1 MKSNLA
7 RTITISL
14 FGSLLVSCN
23 SGTGNQTITPQNQT
37 VEINGSELTQY
48 ANPNILTSTSL
59 NSSSKVA
66 TSCLTATDLA
76 FSSSSTVWYM
86 SGSFKINN
94 TCTSSEQI
102 AGIKVILVG
111 GKTNDSWT
119 GGAFSV
125 NSFSPWLGSSPNYT
139 TATNAN
145 QLILTINNTYNL
157 AANQSITANFGYA
170 RNNVQLTTT
179 GATIAIGGGITPT
192 PTPTPTP
199 SPSPTPATT
208 VNLNIAVNSSAL
220 GSTCTQS
227 KPCSITINLLNS
239 NGSIYKNIT
248 TITNSTGSNNYSL
261 QNLTP
266 ASYTLSV
273 NGLPSNATASY
284 TPSNVV
290 QLTAGQ
296 TAQAGVNLNLTNP
309 VSNCLSTTMNALSTS
324 AWWVSGSFTVNNSCN
339 TIQQLKG
346 TTIAVNS
353 SSTSDIISNFQ
364 VNSTSPYFADFA
376 SVITS
381 SNTAL
386 LTVVNGSATIAANGS
401 LNVSFGYSPQGK
413 LLTGSL
419 NASVNGATPVA
430 DSSLQITVDSSGIAN
445 YCKASAPCNIP
456 VVLSSQNGSFSK
468 TLTTITTTTGKSIF
482 NISNL
487 NTGTYILS
495 SNNLPTDLIGNY
507 TPSSNIQLAAGE
519 SRIMSVNYSIKPATT
534 GTLNF
539 TVINPQASL
548 FTQESIP
555 ITIAGANG
563 STSIQAKFG
572 QAQAVTLTAGSY
584 SLSLNGLASAS
595 KGVYYKYSQPAT
607 NISVNNTTAI
617 GNIIATIESN
627 LVTNTININ
636 GLAAGDN
643 VTLAFSDNKYAF
655 NTEILTS
662 TNESVTISN
671 IYKFINGD
679 TVTLNIITSNKYQT
693 IAPLT
698 ISVAANKSY
707 TINLAKVQ
715 TPSQQIVGYFET
727 WMARA
732 TWESATYSL
741 AKIPAYVGIIP
752 IAFAKPDSTYTAGS
766 YNYTGA
772 GLGITATKDVTLGA
786 IKLAQA
792 KGQKLLLSVGGAT
805 YPNFGAI
812 NVPALMS
819 LVKDLGI
826 DGIDLDYEADT
837 SGCSNLNT
845 NSLSCPT
852 DSQMI
857 NIINQLRSG
866 LDQIQASTG
875 RKMYL
880 TAAVWSIGAYGTPG
894 YPTTQYGPVGSKTAL
909 WVNPLKQVGS
919 KFDMLFLMSYDAGNA
934 STTGYRPLDALKA
947 YKALY
952 SGPVYLGVEVPPEAW
967 GGNVTTPDQALSY
980 ASSAVQLGGAGT
992 MIWAL
997 QLQGNANGIAVNS
1010 MSYLQPICRLY
1021 NLPNCDQAIP
1031 LN

>member
-7 RTITISL
+7 KTITIGL

-48 ANPNILTSTSL
+48 ANPNVLTSTSL

-102 AGIKVILVG
+102 AGTKVILIG

-125 NSFSPWLGSSPNYT
+125 NSFSPWLGSSPNYA

-208 VNLNIAVNSSAL
+208 ANLNTAVNSSAL

-239 NGSIYKNIT
+239 NGSVYKNIT
-248 TITNSTGSNNYSL
+248 TITNSTGSNNYSF
-261 QNLTP
+261 QNLVP

-273 NGLPSNATASY
+273 NGLPSNATVSY
-284 TPSNVV
+284 SPSRVV

-309 VSNCLSTTMNALSTS
+309 VSNCLSTKMNALSTS
-324 AWWVSGSFTVNNSCN
+324 AWWISGSFTINNSCN

-353 SSTSDIISNFQ
+353 SSISDIISNFQ

-430 DSSLQITVDSSGIAN
+430 DSSLQITIDSSGIAN

-495 SNNLPTDLIGNY
+495 SNNLPTDLVANY

-519 SRIMSVNYSIKPATT
+519 SKIMSVNYSIKPATT

-555 ITIAGANG
+555 VTIAGANG

-584 SLSLNGLASAS
+584 SLSLSGLASAS
-595 KGVYYKYSQPAT
+595 KGVYYKYSQPAAS
-607 NISVNNTTAI
+607 ISVNNNTAL
-617 GNIIATIESN
+617 GNIAAALESN
-627 LVTNTININ
+627 LVNNTININ

-655 NTEILTS
+655 NTETLTS

-752 IAFAKPDSTYTAGS
+752 IAFAKPDSTYTADS

-967 GGNVTTPDQALSY
+967 GGNVTTPDQAVSY
-980 ASSAVQLGGAGT
+980 ASSAAQLGGAGT

>member
-7 RTITISL
+7 KIIGL
-14 FGSLLVSCN
+14 GIFGFLIASCN
-23 SGTGNQTITPQNQT
+23 NGSGNQSTTSQSET
-37 VEINGSELTQY
+37 VNINGSELTQY
-48 ANPNILTSTSL
+48 ANPNVLTSTSDI
-59 NSSSKVA
+59 SSSKAA
-66 TSCLTATDLA
+66 TSCLSATGLV
-76 FSSSSTVWYM
+76 FNSSSTVWYT

-94 TCTSSEQI
+94 TCSNSEQI
-102 AGIKVILVG
+102 AGTKVILTG

-139 TATNAN
+139 TATSSN

-157 AANQSITANFGYA
+157 SANQSITANFGYA

-179 GATIAIGGGITPT
+179 GATVAISGGITPT

-199 SPSPTPATT
+199 SPSPTPVTT
-208 VNLNIAVNSSAL
+208 ANLNIAINSSAL
-220 GSTCTQS
+220 SSTCTQS
-227 KPCSITINLLNS
+227 KPCNIGINLLNS
-239 NGSIYKNIT
+239 NGSIYKNIA

-273 NGLPSNATASY
+273 NGLPSEATVNY
-284 TPSNVV
+284 IPSSVV

-309 VSNCLSTTMNALSTS
+309 VNNCLSTTMNTPTVS
-324 AWWVSGSFTVNNSCN
+324 AWWVSGSFTINNICN
-339 TIQQLKG
+339 TVQQLNG

-353 SSTSDIISNFQ
+353 NNSSDIISSFQ

-376 SVITS
+376 SIITS

-386 LTVVNGSATIAANGS
+386 LTVVNSSATIAANAS
-401 LNVSFGYSPQGK
+401 LNVNFGYSPQGK
-413 LLTGSL
+413 LLTGNL
-419 NASVNGATPVA
+419 IASINGATPVA
-430 DSSLQITVDSSGIAN
+430 DSSLQVTVDSSEIAN

-495 SNNLPTDLIGNY
+495 SNNLPTDLIASY

-519 SRIMSVNYSIKPATT
+519 SKIMSVNYTIKPATT
-534 GTLNF
+534 GTLGF
-539 TVINPQASL
+539 TVINPQTSL

-555 ITIAGANG
+555 VTIAGTNG

-572 QAQAVTLTAGSY
+572 QAQTLTLTAGSY
-584 SLSLNGLASAS
+584 SVSLNGLASAS
-595 KGVYYKYSQPAT
+595 KGVYYKYPQPTA
-607 NISVNNTTAI
+607 NITVNNTTAI
-617 GNIIATIESN
+617 GNITASTESN
-627 LVTNTININ
+627 LVSNTININ

-655 NTEILTS
+655 NTETLNSI
-662 TNESVTISN
+662 NESVTISN

-679 TVTLNIITSNKYQT
+679 TVTLNVITNNKYQT

-698 ISVAANKSY
+698 ISVAANKSF
-707 TINLAKVQ
+707 TINLTKVQ
-715 TPSQQIVGYFET
+715 TPNQQIVGYFET

-741 AKIPAYVGIIP
+741 AKIPAYIGIIP
-752 IAFAKPDSTYTAGS
+752 IAFAKPDSVYTAGS

-772 GLGITATKDVTLGA
+772 GLGINATKDVTLGA

-812 NVPALMS
+812 NVPALMN

-837 SGCSNLNT
+837 AGCSNLNT

-857 NIINQLRSG
+857 NIINHLRSG
-866 LDQIQASTG
+866 LDQLQASTG
-875 RKMYL
+875 KKMYL
-880 TAAVWSIGAYGTPG
+880 TAAVWSIGAYGTQG

-934 STTGYRPLDALKA
+934 STTGYKPLDALKA

-967 GGNVTTPDQALSY
+967 GGNVTTPDQAVSY
-980 ASSAVQLGGAGT
+980 ATSAAQLGGAGT

-997 QLQGNANGIAVNS
+997 QVQGTANGVSVNS

-1021 NLPNCDQAIP
+1021 NLTNCDEAIP

>member
-1 MKSNLA
+1 
-7 RTITISL
+7 
-14 FGSLLVSCN
+14 
-23 SGTGNQTITPQNQT
+23 
-37 VEINGSELTQY
+37 
-48 ANPNILTSTSL
+48 
-59 NSSSKVA
+59 
-66 TSCLTATDLA
+66 
-76 FSSSSTVWYM
+76 
-86 SGSFKINN
+86 
-94 TCTSSEQI
+94 
-102 AGIKVILVG
+102 
-111 GKTNDSWT
+111 
-119 GGAFSV
+119 
-125 NSFSPWLGSSPNYT
+125 
-139 TATNAN
+139 
-145 QLILTINNTYNL
+145 
-157 AANQSITANFGYA
+157 
-170 RNNVQLTTT
+170 
-179 GATIAIGGGITPT
+179 
-192 PTPTPTP
+192 
-199 SPSPTPATT
+199 
-208 VNLNIAVNSSAL
+208 
-220 GSTCTQS
+220 
-227 KPCSITINLLNS
+227 
-239 NGSIYKNIT
+239 
-248 TITNSTGSNNYSL
+248 
-261 QNLTP
+261 
-266 ASYTLSV
+266 
-273 NGLPSNATASY
+273 
-284 TPSNVV
+284 
-290 QLTAGQ
+290 
-296 TAQAGVNLNLTNP
+296 
-309 VSNCLSTTMNALSTS
+309 
-324 AWWVSGSFTVNNSCN
+324 
-339 TIQQLKG
+339 
-346 TTIAVNS
+346 
-353 SSTSDIISNFQ
+353 
-364 VNSTSPYFADFA
+364 
-376 SVITS
+376 
-381 SNTAL
+381 
-386 LTVVNGSATIAANGS
+386 
-401 LNVSFGYSPQGK
+401 
-413 LLTGSL
+413 
-419 NASVNGATPVA
+419 
-430 DSSLQITVDSSGIAN
+430 
-445 YCKASAPCNIP
+445 
-456 VVLSSQNGSFSK
+456 
-468 TLTTITTTTGKSIF
+468 
-482 NISNL
+482 
-487 NTGTYILS
+487 
-495 SNNLPTDLIGNY
+495 
-507 TPSSNIQLAAGE
+507 
-519 SRIMSVNYSIKPATT
+519 MSVNYSIKPATT

-555 ITIAGANG
+555 VTIAGTNG
-563 STSIQAKFG
+563 SSSIQAKFG
-572 QAQAVTLTAGSY
+572 QTQAVTLTAGSY
-584 SLSLNGLASAS
+584 SLSLSGLASAS
-595 KGVYYKYSQPAT
+595 KGVYYKYSQPAAS
-607 NISVNNTTAI
+607 ISVNNNTAL
-617 GNIIATIESN
+617 GNIAAALESN
-627 LVTNTININ
+627 LVNNTININ

-655 NTEILTS
+655 NTETLTS

-752 IAFAKPDSTYTAGS
+752 IAFAKPDSTYTADS